1 MTEKNITS
9 LLGNLLDY
17 WVINMHVIII
27 IIIIFSFP
35 SIMTF
40 FPIRL

>member
-9 LLGNLLDY
+9 LLGSLLNY
-17 WVINMHVIII
+17 WVINMYVIII
-27 IIIIFSFP
+27 IILIFSFP
-35 SIMTF
+35 SIITF